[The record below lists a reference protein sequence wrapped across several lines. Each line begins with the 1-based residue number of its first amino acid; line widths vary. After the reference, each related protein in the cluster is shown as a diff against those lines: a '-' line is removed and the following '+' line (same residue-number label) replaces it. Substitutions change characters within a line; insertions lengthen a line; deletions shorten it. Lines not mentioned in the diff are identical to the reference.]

1 MTFQP
6 MSNVLE
12 AVTMGFSRWGL
23 LAVGLGVLFIGLLA
37 VGLGVLFIVMVI
49 LAKVTGKK
57 KDDENK

>member
-23 LAVGLGVLFIGLLA
+23 LAVGLGVLFI
-37 VGLGVLFIVMVI
+37 VI

>member
-23 LAVGLGVLFIGLLA
+23 LAVGLGVLFI
-37 VGLGVLFIVMVI
+37 VMVI

-57 KDDENK
+57 KDVENK